1 MLVDIMNSYERVMNI
16 LMGRVGDIDR
26 IPCVNTVSV
35 ATIDFMKATN
45 AYWPESHRDPE
56 KMAKLASA
64 AHRICGLDNVS
75 LPFDMLLEA
84 EALGVKVEY
93 PEGRIQH
100 PYVKEFSMELFKMQI
115 PKDVVDAGRVPVVL
129 RAIRILRREFEGKTP
144 INVYLNPPF
153 TCVSNY
159 VVGIVR
165 FFTLMRRSPDKAHE
179 ILKSSLSFFIEVA
192 EAYEEAGANI
202 ITFHEMGAT
211 TVPPIYF
218 DEFITP
224 YLREIVKH
232 LKTPTVLNVCG
243 LAKPIIGKMVNVGC
257 SAIAVDELTPIKHA
271 REVVNSVKINYPVI
285 GNISPGKVLLPG
297 PVSRIM
303 EEVGKCIGDGVSM
316 VSPGCD
322 FHLETPIEHIKAL
335 VDATVKYGSQR

>member
-1 MLVDIMNSYERVMNI
+1 MNSYERVINV

-45 AYWPESHRDPE
+45 AYWPESHKDPE

-93 PEGRIQH
+93 PEGRY
-100 PYVKEFSMELFKMQI
+100 PYVKKFLAEPYEVRI
-115 PKDVVDAGRVPVVL
+115 PKDVVDAGRLPVVL

-144 INVYLNPPF
+144 INVYLDPPF

-159 VVGIVR
+159 IVDIVK
-165 FFTLMRRSPDKAHE
+165 FFTLMRRNSDKAHE
-179 ILKSSLSFFIEVA
+179 ILKAVLSFFIDVA

-211 TVPPIYF
+211 AVPPAYF

-257 SAIAVDELTPIKHA
+257 SAIAVDELTPIKHV
-271 REVVNSVKINYPVI
+271 REVVDSVKVNYPVI
-285 GNISPGKVLLPG
+285 GNISSGKVLLPG
-297 PVSRIM
+297 PVNRIM

-335 VDATVKYGSQR
+335 VDAAVKYGSQR